1 MKKLLFVLL
10 FLWSVVVLRGQ
21 QPLAPSPVFGVLL
34 GFDSQTLGIETLD
47 GLEPERTAVL
57 SERPSAGGNVGVFGR
72 WPLLPGL
79 WLQQEAVVSVA
90 QNRVLFRP
98 DGPVRY
104 RFVDAELPLH
114 FVVTNRGGRGF
125 PLRGSFLFGGRLG
138 WNFAADATD
147 RLRLYRERVA
157 LDLGL
162 GVEILAKK
170 WRIQPELV
178 YSHGLN
184 NLHSVTNATYDGLVG
199 RVVRDRLTLRVVVW
213 KEGKAGRGK

>member
-1 MKKLLFVLL
+1 MKKLLYVLL
-10 FLWSVVVLRGQ
+10 LLWSAALRGQ
-21 QPLAPSPVFGVLL
+21 QPGASGPVFGALL

-57 SERPSAGGNVGVFGR
+57 SERPSAGGSVGVFGR

-79 WLQQEAVVSVA
+79 WLQQEALVSVT
-90 QNRVLFRP
+90 QHRVLFRP

-114 FVVTNRGGRGF
+114 FVLTNRGGGRGF

-138 WNFAADATD
+138 WNFAPDATD
-147 RLRLYRERVA
+147 RLRLYRERAA

-178 YSHGLN
+178 YSHGMN

-199 RVVRDRLTLRVVVW
+199 RVVRDRLTLRVLVW
-213 KEGKAGRGK
+213 KG

>member
-1 MKKLLFVLL
+1 MKKLLCAFL
-10 FLWSVVVLRGQ
+10 FLGPLLLRGQ
-21 QPLAPSPVFGVLL
+21 QPTQSPVFGFLL
-34 GFDSQTLGIETLD
+34 GFDSQILGIETLD

-57 SERPSAGGNVGVFGR
+57 SDRPSAGGGVGVFGR
-72 WPLLPGL
+72 WPLLSGL
-79 WLQQEAVVSVA
+79 WLQQEAVLSVA

-104 RFVDAELPLH
+104 RFVDVELPLH
-114 FVVTNRGGRGF
+114 FVVTNLSAGRAF

-138 WNFAADATD
+138 WNFAPDPTD

-162 GVEILAKK
+162 GVEISAKT

-178 YSHGLN
+178 YSHGMN
-184 NLHSVTNATYDGLVG
+184 NLHSVTNTTYDGLVG
-199 RVVRDRLTLRVVVW
+199 RVVRDRLTLRVLVW
-213 KEGKAGRGK
+213 KVRG